1 MKNTFYLLLGSF
13 FLLGCSSPSTEENTS
28 FLGGQIIQPSSEFI
42 SLYKYNKRI
51 DSIRLDENNRF
62 TRRYDSLDYG
72 LFKLEHLP
80 ENELLILEKGD
91 SIWTRINTA
100 DFDAS
105 LVYSGRGA
113 AKNNFL
119 MEIVLGLKKEV
130 GFLASKYALNSDAF
144 NQIIDSLTQEK
155 KQRWIY
161 FSDQSNLSP
170 FAQKVTQ
177 AAYVYPYANR
187 RERYAL
193 IRGKENVLAQDSTYF
208 DFRNFLNYGEIDLAF
223 YEPYVNYMLSYLSQE
238 ALEEEKT
245 YFQQRNTTAFNL
257 RRLQKIDETINSTVL
272 RNNLAR
278 AVAYEELIQFQNHE
292 NHEAF
297 LQYYF
302 QLNSSPDYLSE
313 IAGLHRALQF
323 MQKGQPLPPIELQKN
338 NEDILSSTSLRG
350 MPTIYYFWSQTQM
363 NHYSRTQQKI
373 KAYQEAYPNYRFV
386 GICIQPYNDLMREYQ
401 RAMQID
407 PTNQFALVDFEQVSK
422 IWMITLLNK
431 GIITDKNGNIL
442 QGFGNIF
449 SKAFTEDLKRF
460 HP

>member
-1 MKNTFYLLLGSF
+1 MKKVF
-13 FLLGCSSPSTEENTS
+13 FLFFVCCLVVACSSPSKIEDS
-28 FLGGQIIQPSSEFI
+28 AFLGGQIIQPSSAFI
-42 SLYKYNKRI
+42 SLYKYNKRM
-51 DSIRLDENNRF
+51 DSIRLDGNNRF
-62 TRRYDSLDYG
+62 AKRYDTLDYG

-105 LVYSGRGA
+105 LVYSGRGS

-119 MEIVLGLKKEV
+119 MEIVLQLKKEV
-130 GFLASKYALNSDAF
+130 GFLSSKYALNSAAF
-144 NQIIDSLTQEK
+144 NRIIDSLTQQK

-161 FSDQSNLSP
+161 FSNQSELSP
-170 FAQKVTQ
+170 FTQKVTQ

-187 RERYAL
+187 KERYAL
-193 IRGKENVLAQDSTYF
+193 IRGKQNVLAQDSSYF
-208 DFRNFLNYGEIDLAF
+208 NFRNFLNYGEIDLAF

-238 ALEEEKT
+238 ALEEGKT

-257 RRLQKIDETINSTVL
+257 RRLQKIDEKINSPVL

-278 AVAYEELIQFQNHE
+278 AVAYEELIQFQNHQQ
-292 NHEAF
+292 HDDF
-297 LQYYF
+297 LNYYF
-302 QLNSSPDYLSE
+302 QLNTSADYLNE
-313 IAGLHRALQF
+313 IAGLHSALQF
-323 MQKGQPLPPIELQKN
+323 MQNGRSLPTIELQKS
-338 NEDILSSTSLRG
+338 NEEVISSDALKGTS
-350 MPTIYYFWSQTQM
+350 TVYYFWSQTQM

-373 KAYQEAYPNYRFV
+373 KTYQKEFPNYRFI

-401 RAMQID
+401 RGMQID
-407 PTNQFALVDFEQVSK
+407 PANQFALVDFEQVSK

-431 GIITDKNGNIL
+431 GIITDEKGKIL
-442 QGFGNIF
+442 QGFGNVF
-449 SKAFTEDLKRF
+449 SKSFSADLDRF

>member
-1 MKNTFYLLLGSF
+1 M
-13 FLLGCSSPSTEENTS
+13 
-28 FLGGQIIQPSSEFI
+28 
-42 SLYKYNKRI
+42 

-62 TRRYDSLDYG
+62 SRRYDTLDYG

-105 LVYSGRGA
+105 LVYSGRGS

-119 MEIVLGLKKEV
+119 MEIVLQLKKEV
-130 GFLASKYALNSDAF
+130 GFLSSKYALSSTAF
-144 NQIIDSLTQEK
+144 NRIIDSLTLQK

-161 FSDQSNLSP
+161 FSEQSDLSP
-170 FAQKVTQ
+170 FSQKVTQ

-187 RERYAL
+187 KERYAL
-193 IRGKENVLAQDSTYF
+193 IRGKQNVLAQDSSYF
-208 DFRNFLNYGEIDLAF
+208 NFRDFLNYGEIDLAF

-238 ALEEEKT
+238 ALEEGKT

-257 RRLQKIDETINSTVL
+257 RRLQKIDEKVNSPIL

-278 AVAYEELIQFQNHE
+278 AVAYEELIQFQNHQ
-292 NHEAF
+292 NHDDF
-297 LQYYF
+297 LNYYF
-302 QLNSSPDYLSE
+302 QLNTSADYLNE

-323 MQKGQPLPPIELQKN
+323 MQKGRPLPAIELQKSD
-338 NEDILSSTSLRG
+338 EKVISSATLTG
-350 MPTIYYFWSQTQM
+350 MPTVYYFWSQTQM

-373 KAYQEAYPNYRFV
+373 KKYQEAYPNYRFV

-401 RAMQID
+401 RGMQID
-407 PTNQFALVDFEQVSK
+407 PANQYALVDFEQVSK
-422 IWMITLLNK
+422 MWMITLLNK
-431 GIITDKNGNIL
+431 GIIIDKNGRIL
-442 QGFGNIF
+442 QGFGNVF
-449 SKAFTEDLKRF
+449 SNDFSADLKRF

>member
-1 MKNTFYLLLGSF
+1 
-13 FLLGCSSPSTEENTS
+13 
-28 FLGGQIIQPSSEFI
+28 
-42 SLYKYNKRI
+42 
-51 DSIRLDENNRF
+51 
-62 TRRYDSLDYG
+62 
-72 LFKLEHLP
+72 
-80 ENELLILEKGD
+80 
-91 SIWTRINTA
+91 
-100 DFDAS
+100 
-105 LVYSGRGA
+105 
-113 AKNNFL
+113 

-223 YEPYVNYMLSYLSQE
+223 YEPYINYMLSYLSQE
-238 ALEEEKT
+238 ALEEGKT

-338 NEDILSSTSLRG
+338 NEEILSSTSLRG
-350 MPTIYYFWSQTQM
+350 MPTVYYFWSQTQM

-407 PTNQFALVDFEQVSK
+407 PSNQFALVDFEQVSK